1 MPEARW
7 PGGGDNGPMEQRR
20 NLELAGG
27 VPATRAQP
35 QSSLD
40 TLNACAPAGVA
51 VSSYG
56 HVRVQPVA
64 PASSAQPALVGGM
77 LARGSDVSSTAA
89 PGARRGVG
97 FGGSSSVTFEAE
109 NTAPRRAESSKNVAG
124 EAATTGATP
133 GVIVPKPALPSRQHT
148 GPLPGPYGGGRPAGG
163 PVPPQDTSKD
173 VLDTSFGAR
182 RTENFGSSL
191 NERSRIL
198 RSQHTVSHLLSQ
210 DTNRA
215 TSADKKAELEV
226 FKKEV
231 LSVRDQV
238 SERLQRR
245 SHAHSRTAC
254 GWDAHGCS

>member
-1 MPEARW
+1 
-7 PGGGDNGPMEQRR
+7 MEI
-20 NLELAGG
+20 L
-27 VPATRAQP
+27 VK
-35 QSSLD
+35 
-40 TLNACAPAGVA
+40 V
-51 VSSYG
+51 G
-56 HVRVQPVA
+56 HKCIDPSRKASVA
-64 PASSAQPALVGGM
+64 PPGRRQPCW
-77 LARGSDVSSTAA
+77 RC
-89 PGARRGVG
+89 P
-97 FGGSSSVTFEAE
+97 E
-109 NTAPRRAESSKNVAG
+109 
-124 EAATTGATP
+124 
-133 GVIVPKPALPSRQHT
+133 RQHST
-148 GPLPGPYGGGRPAGG
+148 IGAAACTLDA
-163 PVPPQDTSKD
+163 
-173 VLDTSFGAR
+173 DTSFGAR